1 MKLKCNLLKSQY
13 LFTVCFL
20 VLLSCNNTTNPS
32 TPVEISST
40 PSGIAAPINI
50 PFNITAIYPHDTS
63 AYTQGLEIYNGKFYE
78 GTGDYINSSIR
89 ITEIQSGKVLQKHL
103 MGSAE
108 IFGEGITIFKDK
120 IYQLT
125 WKNHVIN
132 VYDINNINQPIKTF
146 NWPYEGW
153 GITHN
158 DRELIISDGS
168 ANLYFV
174 KPEDC
179 SIKTTK
185 QITDNYGPVK
195 SINELEIIDG
205 FIFANIYGSDYII
218 KIDPSN
224 GHVVGNINLPGIIKQ
239 YAKGY
244 QPDDEEVLNG
254 IAWDSASKKM
264 YITGKRWPKIFEMTI
279 N

>member
-1 MKLKCNLLKSQY
+1 MIRHIYLIFI
-13 LFTVCFL
+13 LFTV
-20 VLLSCNNTTNPS
+20 SCNNSTKTNES
-32 TPVEISST
+32 VDNGSVSIGISAPV
-40 PSGIAAPINI
+40 NI
-50 PFNITAIYPHDTS
+50 PYNITAIYPHDTS

-89 ITEIQSGKVLQKHL
+89 IAEIQTGKVIQKHM
-103 MGSAE
+103 MGTTE

-125 WKNHVIN
+125 WKNHQIN
-132 VYDINNINQPIKTF
+132 VYDIKNINQPIKTF

-158 DRELIISDGS
+158 ETELIISDGS

-185 QITDNYGPVK
+185 QITDNIGPIK
-195 SINELEIIDG
+195 SINELELIDG
-205 FIFANIYGSDYII
+205 NIFANIYGSDYII

-224 GHVVGNINLPGIIKQ
+224 GHVIGSINLPGLIKQ
-239 YAKGY
+239 YSKGY
-244 QPDDEEVLNG
+244 QLDEEEVLNG
-254 IAWDSASKKM
+254 IAWDSANKKI
-264 YITGKRWPKIFEMTI
+264 YITGKRWPKVFEITI